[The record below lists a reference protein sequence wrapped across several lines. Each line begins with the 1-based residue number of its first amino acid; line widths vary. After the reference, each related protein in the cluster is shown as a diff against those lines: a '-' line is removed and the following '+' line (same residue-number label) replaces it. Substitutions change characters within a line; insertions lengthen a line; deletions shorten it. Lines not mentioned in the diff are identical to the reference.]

1 MQEQLDQALE
11 RIKTVEQERDA
22 FKTAAQNEEV
32 ARIAAEGRIP
42 LPQTQLGD
50 EFASPPKKRISSGLK
65 KRKINDDGG
74 RMSLSMLEIE
84 SSAASEMEI
93 EELTQQV
100 LWEKNRAER
109 AEELVEFLQAECKM
123 RICSCGKTRKTVTV
137 STQSEPEEP
146 VRRPVVEE
154 SEDHDAHDDVDDY
167 IEPPVLRMEPEFQ
180 HKTTTPDTSMDA
192 SEHHSGDESMRP
204 SEAPR
209 SKKGPRHSTIFCPK
223 EGVFRTVTE
232 QEAMILAS
240 QKEAEIVAHRDDTV
254 ERHELKAESEQQNE
268 EEYEQPQDH
277 DESQDHL
284 QEHEY
289 EHELEHQERY
299 GQDYIRELELELEQE
314 PPSPVDELARNP
326 RMFARTP
333 SADPPT
339 FALLEKQRASLM
351 SLLNAPHNDVH
362 SNPLP
367 SSFSVP
373 VVEAADYPQGSHRH
387 SQRSS
392 YQDDEYERHRD
403 RDRDSLRHA
412 SLESRPQSSATLY
425 SVTTTTTSVPIHSED
440 RKSSSSFHEK
450 LRTPSTGSSASFD
463 TKNPALTP
471 TMTREQALAK
481 IRERRGRARSAAQG
495 PPSGARKPTSGGPS
509 RIMSAPTGKP
519 SSRMG
524 KSRS

>member
-1 MQEQLDQALE
+1 MDAEPSHPGSPAGGPLQNLSPDKVNQQQTQGGHKRSDSRSKDNSSSVHDKVSQFNNLSVSSAGRSMERKTADAALKRAMLGREEAEAETRRLRDEIKALNKTLEEGKDRERKVGERLEAVMENYGRAKETHAHTQTLWEKEIRRARKETFKSQSGAVKLQEELKAARVSAKSLEEHIKREKERSRVREQEAFEARYRIVGVQEQLDQALE

-146 VRRPVVEE
+146 VRRRVVEE
-154 SEDHDAHDDVDDY
+154 SEDHDAHDDVDDD

-254 ERHELKAESEQQNE
+254 ERHELKAESEQNE
-268 EEYEQPQDH
+268 EE
-277 DESQDHL
+277 
-284 QEHEY
+284 
-289 EHELEHQERY
+289 
-299 GQDYIRELELELEQE
+299 
-314 PPSPVDELARNP
+314 V
-326 RMFARTP
+326 
-333 SADPPT
+333 
-339 FALLEKQRASLM
+339 
-351 SLLNAPHNDVH
+351 
-362 SNPLP
+362 P
-367 SSFSVP
+367 SSL
-373 VVEAADYPQGSHRH
+373 AA
-387 SQRSS
+387 
-392 YQDDEYERHRD
+392 E
-403 RDRDSLRHA
+403 
-412 SLESRPQSSATLY
+412 
-425 SVTTTTTSVPIHSED
+425 
-440 RKSSSSFHEK
+440 
-450 LRTPSTGSSASFD
+450 
-463 TKNPALTP
+463 
-471 TMTREQALAK
+471 
-481 IRERRGRARSAAQG
+481 
-495 PPSGARKPTSGGPS
+495 
-509 RIMSAPTGKP
+509 
-519 SSRMG
+519 
-524 KSRS
+524 

>member
-1 MQEQLDQALE
+1 
-11 RIKTVEQERDA
+11 
-22 FKTAAQNEEV
+22 
-32 ARIAAEGRIP
+32 
-42 LPQTQLGD
+42 
-50 EFASPPKKRISSGLK
+50 
-65 KRKINDDGG
+65 
-74 RMSLSMLEIE
+74 MSLSMLEIE

-100 LWEKNRAER
+100 LWERNRAGR

-146 VRRPVVEE
+146 IMKRIAEE
-154 SEDHDAHDDVDDY
+154 PEEQDEQDDVEDHL
-167 IEPPVLRMEPEFQ
+167 EPPVLRMDTEVEN
-180 HKTTTPDTSMDA
+180 KTATPDPVEEN
-192 SEHHSGDESMRP
+192 SEHQAPEEPLRQPTGP
-204 SEAPR
+204 S
-209 SKKGPRHSTIFCPK
+209 SKKGPRRSTIFCPK

-232 QEAMILAS
+232 QEAMILEA
-240 QKEAEIVAHRDDTV
+240 QKEAEIVAHREDTV
-254 ERHELKAESEQQNE
+254 EHHEIEPEQHNHH
-268 EEYEQPQDH
+268 EYEPSQEHEPDP
-277 DESQDHL
+277 QDHL
-284 QEHEY
+284 QEDDY
-289 EHELEHQERY
+289 EHELAHEQRY
-299 GQDYIRELELELEQE
+299 GQEYIQELELELEQQ
-314 PPSPVDELARNP
+314 PPSPIDEELMRNP
-326 RMFARTP
+326 RMYARTP

-339 FALLEKQRASLM
+339 FAMLGKQRASLM

-387 SQRSS
+387 SQQSD
-392 YQDDEYERHRD
+392 YPDNEYEQERD
-403 RDRDSLRHA
+403 GESLRHA

-440 RKSSSSFHEK
+440 RKSSSSFSDK
-450 LRTPSTGSSASFD
+450 LRTPSTGSNASFD

-495 PPSGARKPTSGGPS
+495 PPTATKKPATGGPS
-509 RIMSAPTGKP
+509 RNMSAPTGKP
-519 SSRMG
+519 SSRLG